1 MRHPA
6 GDQCID
12 VGAPD
17 ADQPRA
23 DPDALARDWEWQ
35 QVSDLAAGQA
45 LVLLYVAERAD
56 GTGHCFRHARTTA
69 AALPLTEGSTAQRL
83 KELARMGILTR
94 QCAAPGRVLHRPLAD
109 PTHDAQRTPQFRWAG
124 CRESHAQLTLEYLPS

>member
-83 KELARMGILTR
+83 KELARMGLLTR
-94 QCAAPGRVLHRPLAD
+94 QCERRRDGSFTGRWLIQLTMPSGLHSSGGPAAGRVM
-109 PTHDAQRTPQFRWAG
+109 
-124 CRESHAQLTLEYLPS
+124 PS